1 MQRKH
6 ERMIVSDYFCFISI
20 VFKDVMDKSVADTG
34 DLESNPTS
42 GFESVGSIHFL
53 KPKDAQR
60 GIKIDLNHRVIVDQF
75 DQLAQQGVG
84 LRLLVDW

>member
-20 VFKDVMDKSVADTG
+20 VFKDVMEKSVADTG

-60 GIKIDLNHRVIVDQF
+60 GVKKDLDHRVIVDQF

>member
-1 MQRKH
+1 MRRKH
-6 ERMIVSDYFCFISI
+6 GRMIVSDYFCFISI
-20 VFKDVMDKSVADTG
+20 VFKDVMSKSATDAG

-42 GFESVGSIHFL
+42 GFESVASILFL
-53 KPKDAQR
+53 KPKDAQT
-60 GIKIDLNHRVIVDQF
+60 GINKDLSHRVIVDQF